1 MEYIPIIIFSL
12 IQISLLTSLLKLLK
26 ELEKAKFQ
34 LDRVSYDESENASNY
49 IKDNIRNV
57 LGIILTD
64 READE
69 IRTVIEDRVIELLYR
84 AEYESVIKD
93 ELRYEGPYNLDM
105 EITLNRSMGCVFV
118 NVTEER
124 NKVDKVEF
132 GFVYHIDCELTTAM
146 VFNKEENKDEMVR

>member
-69 IRTVIEDRVIELLYR
+69 IRTVIEDRVIELLNR

-105 EITLNRSMGCVFV
+105 QITLNRSMGCVFV

>member
-26 ELEKAKFQ
+26 ELENAKIQ

-69 IRTVIEDRVIELLYR
+69 IRTVIEDRVIELLNR

-105 EITLNRSMGCVFV
+105 QITLNRSMGCVFV

-146 VFNKEENKDEMVR
+146 VFNKEENEDEMVR